1 MGLLCSTLLCCFYIG
16 CSFTKFI
23 RAIKSK
29 LHSPCDETTKEHR
42 RGKWLALPSY
52 SRVTRPPLQINVEMR
67 KKSEVHGL
75 HELVPAVRRIY
86 DEGPCNLS
94 SGLNL
99 VHIVLGFTFNMCE
112 DVSNVKFKAENK
124 YEEMQQLRIP
134 HLIRYRAVTTC
145 APACLSATCTPLFRS
160 FLLQLSSLFQS
171 LQSFAV

>member
-1 MGLLCSTLLCCFYIG
+1 MARLAFL
-16 CSFTKFI
+16 FTCYKT
-23 RAIKSK
+23 AVANK
-29 LHSPCDETTKEHR
+29 C
-42 RGKWLALPSY
+42 
-52 SRVTRPPLQINVEMR
+52 EMR

-75 HELVPAVRRIY
+75 RELVPAVRRIH

-94 SGLNL
+94 SGLNR

-160 FLLQLSSLFQS
+160 FLLLSL
-171 LQSFAV
+171 LEDNR

>member
-1 MGLLCSTLLCCFYIG
+1 
-16 CSFTKFI
+16 
-23 RAIKSK
+23 
-29 LHSPCDETTKEHR
+29 
-42 RGKWLALPSY
+42 
-52 SRVTRPPLQINVEMR
+52 MR
-67 KKSEVHGL
+67 KKSEDHGL
-75 HELVPAVRRIY
+75 CELVPAVRRIH

-94 SGLNL
+94 SGLNR

-160 FLLQLSSLFQS
+160 FLLQFSSLFQS